1 MLEHNA
7 DLAPEPV
14 EVGAARMHLGA
25 VDQDAAALDR
35 LELSADGM
43 TMIVVTHEMSFA
55 REVSNRVAFFHQ
67 GKIHE
72 IGAPRELFEEPR
84 HPETAAF
91 LKSIL

>member
-43 TMIVVTHEMSFA
+43 TMIVVTHEMRFA
-55 REVSNRVAFFHQ
+55 REVSNRVAFFHR
-67 GKIHE
+67 GRSTRSALH
-72 IGAPRELFEEPR
+72 ELFEEPR